1 MKHGTL
7 GPNNQGSMAF
17 AAIASLMALGL
28 GFFYTLNTS
37 RQTQNAVE
45 QALASQAAELG
56 ETSNL
61 SNFSLLRGLMADR
74 SVPGQKNSLPAI
86 YPEDYFAKSWDLQKN
101 KSFPLPSV
109 DAMANRVKVRSFA
122 PGETTIDS
130 AKAVFDQ
137 SKTQASMMNDAQTL
151 EVVALNREDANNPFY
166 ITSIDVKASRKVDI
180 NNPKSRGRNVTTYGR
195 INLSAPVP
203 QSSRLTV
210 REESESTFTDNF
222 GSKQKPLK
230 PGRYILRL
238 EGQGVIHHGEI
249 TVGTD
254 KTIVGLDNRG
264 DISHKANNVLAR
276 ALIGDTPPIDLRGTK
291 GSSQEHVNKKGCDLE
306 VGNDLNPGSGTTAT
320 KIVAEVFGVNK
331 ADTSSLTI
339 TKELFVGADQ
349 SQLADTGAPVCTN
362 ACGVLSE
369 SAANAGTP
377 EFATGLDRA
386 LGSDGKTDFFEPQ
399 HTTEINS
406 KRGRGIV
413 CSNYDLTAQEIK
425 KRSGKSPS
433 DLRRSNPELYSK
445 LLEEAMP
452 LKQFVAYM
460 APSCKREVV
469 GLRQG
474 CGCFEE
480 KTQIQMADGSSKLA
494 ADIRAGDLVF
504 NPKTGRGQMI
514 RKVIA
519 GPERWP
525 LLEVKAGG
533 KSVTVTGEHPFLT
546 TTGLKPAYK
555 LTSADTLIE
564 GDAQTQVEAVITEV
578 RALDAIAPE
587 VWNFELVGSSDPDD
601 HYVLANGV
609 MTGDLYL
616 QQKLGKQGAAS
627 RKIVSE

>member
-7 GPNNQGSMAF
+7 GPKNQGSMAF
-17 AAIASLMALGL
+17 AAVASLMALGL
-28 GFFYTLNTS
+28 GFFYTMNSS
-37 RQTQNAVE
+37 RQTQNAID
-45 QALASQAAELG
+45 QALALQAAELG

-74 SVPGQKNSLPAI
+74 IVPGQKSSLPAV
-86 YPEDYFAKSWDLQKN
+86 YPEDYFSMSWDLQKN
-101 KSFPLPSV
+101 KSYSLPSV
-109 DAMANRVKVRSFA
+109 EAMANRVKVRSFA
-122 PGETTIDS
+122 PGEATIDS
-130 AKAVFDQ
+130 VKAIFDG
-137 SKTQASMMNDAQTL
+137 SKTQIAMMSDAQTL
-151 EVVALNREDANNPFY
+151 EVVALNRDNPKFPYY
-166 ITSIDVKASRKVDI
+166 ITSIDVKASRKVDMT
-180 NNPKSRGRNVTTYGR
+180 NPKNRGRNVTTYGR
-195 INLSAPVP
+195 INLSAPTP
-203 QSSRLTV
+203 LSPHLSI
-210 REESESTFTDNF
+210 REESESTFTENF
-222 GSKQKPLK
+222 GSPLKPLK

-249 TVGTD
+249 TVGSN
-254 KTIVGLDNRG
+254 KQIVGLDNKG
-264 DISHKANNVLAR
+264 NISHKANNVLAR
-276 ALIGDTPPIDLRGTK
+276 AVIGDTPPIDLRATK
-291 GSSQEHVNKKGCDLE
+291 GSSQDHVNKKGCDLE
-306 VGNDLNPGSGTTAT
+306 VGNDLNPASGQTVTQITAQ
-320 KIVAEVFGVNK
+320 IFGVNNANLSIDK
-331 ADTSSLTI
+331 VLY
-339 TKELFVGADQ
+339 VGAEAEP
-349 SQLADTGAPVCTN
+349 LADTGAPVCAE
-362 ACGVLSE
+362 ACGVLTQ
-369 SAANAGTP
+369 AAADGGTS
-377 EFATGLDRA
+377 EFAAGLDRA
-386 LGSDGKTDFFEPQ
+386 LTSNGKTDFFEPQ

-433 DLRRSNPELYSK
+433 ELRRTNPDLYSK
-445 LLEEAMP
+445 LLGEAMP

-480 KTQIQMADGSSKLA
+480 KTSIQMADGSSKLA
-494 ADIRAGDLVF
+494 AEIRAGDLVF
-504 NPKTGRGQMI
+504 NPKTGRPHMI

-546 TTGLKPAYK
+546 KLGLKPAYK
-555 LTSADTLIE
+555 LTSADILIE
-564 GDAQTQVEAVITEV
+564 GDAETQVEAVIAEE
-578 RALDAIAPE
+578 RALDAKAPE

-616 QQKLGKQGAAS
+616 QQKLGNQGAAS